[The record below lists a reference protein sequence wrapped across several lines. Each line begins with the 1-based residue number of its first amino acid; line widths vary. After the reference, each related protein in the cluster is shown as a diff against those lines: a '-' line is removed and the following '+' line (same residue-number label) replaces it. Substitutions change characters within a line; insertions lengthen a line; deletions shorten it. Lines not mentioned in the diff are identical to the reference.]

1 MYPLGKQF
9 EVDYSRAA
17 SDKKV
22 VVQGENYRFSVI
34 TERVVRLEFSPSGNF
49 NDRPTQLIKNRNV
62 GLPDFSVRQDANV
75 VEITTKY
82 FSLNYMFY
90 LKV

>member
-49 NDRPTQLIKNRNV
+49 NDRPTQLIKNRSV
-62 GLPDFSVRQDANV
+62 GLQPNIQRFVNR
-75 VEITTKY
+75 KY
-82 FSLNYMFY
+82 FIRLGRSL
-90 LKV
+90 LQ